1 MVFKSL
7 TTPAM
12 EGAARGILC
21 LDAVRVIVSPN
32 VVEGRGEGGIG
43 AVEGELILSA
53 CVVDD
58 RGEGGWERKTYHAGE
73 ASASAD
79 RRMKQNAARGNARN
93 PPLAAMLPP
102 PPACSAP
109 ACSAPR
115 NQLPGG
121 STRQCFDAGGQGGAP
136 MRRRGGINEGRG
148 GGAAERRK
156 QKGNGGA
163 VSKKKGNMGCG
174 WCG

>member
-12 EGAARGILC
+12 EGAARRILC
-21 LDAVRVIVSPN
+21 LDAVCVTVSPN

-53 CVVDD
+53 CVVED

-73 ASASAD
+73 ASTSAD

-93 PPLAAMLPP
+93 PPLAATLPP

-115 NQLPGG
+115 NQQSGG
-121 STRQCFDAGGQGGAP
+121 STR
-136 MRRRGGINEGRG
+136 
-148 GGAAERRK
+148 
-156 QKGNGGA
+156 
-163 VSKKKGNMGCG
+163 
-174 WCG
+174 

>member
-58 RGEGGWERKTYHAGE
+58 RGEGDGSARLTTPAKPRQAQTGE
-73 ASASAD
+73 
-79 RRMKQNAARGNARN
+79 
-93 PPLAAMLPP
+93 
-102 PPACSAP
+102 
-109 ACSAPR
+109 
-115 NQLPGG
+115 
-121 STRQCFDAGGQGGAP
+121 
-136 MRRRGGINEGRG
+136 
-148 GGAAERRK
+148 
-156 QKGNGGA
+156 
-163 VSKKKGNMGCG
+163 
-174 WCG
+174 